1 MQANKKKTAT
11 RVPPTHVAKKTP
23 AKKTAPPHKQRH
35 KGVTRAIA
43 LRAAKRFGNPTE
55 RLQARLQLEAQRS
68 DITPLRIDEK
78 LLKVREAAALLGIS
92 HHTLRDWAL
101 KDKVV
106 YRRLGGVLLMIPESE
121 VERLR
126 SYGN

>member
-11 RVPPTHVAKKTP
+11 RVPPTHAAKRTP
-23 AKKTAPPHKQRH
+23 AKAPRKQRH
-35 KGVTRAIA
+35 GRGVTRAIA
-43 LRAAKRFGNPTE
+43 LRTMKRFGGPQE
-55 RLQARLQLEAQRS
+55 RLQTRLKLEAGR
-68 DITPLRIDEK
+68 DVTPLRIDEK

-92 HHTLRDWAL
+92 HHTLRSWAL
-101 KDKVV
+101 NDKVI
-106 YRRLGGVLLMIPESE
+106 YRRMGGLLMMIPESE